1 MFTGYFFELHLS
13 EKETVNYFIIIN
25 SNCIIKA
32 IESILRNCDRQII
45 HCLGTEVSGTEMSG
59 TAIPGTEL
67 SSHPKIY
74 NLQTAIS

>member
-32 IESILRNCDRQII
+32 IESIFKSRDRQIN
-45 HCLGTEVSGTEMSG
+45 HCLRTEV
-59 TAIPGTEL
+59 PGTE
-67 SSHPKIY
+67 
-74 NLQTAIS
+74 ISAFRD